1 MLTRETE
8 LSILY
13 EIASIATR
21 LSTIDELLEIGLD
34 KAIRLL
40 GTEVALIYMY
50 DPSTRCLRVRAA
62 RGIRI
67 TRVLMEF
74 TLPDEATRFS
84 TQPTVWSA
92 DQPSPFPDDPL
103 LGSYPVQAALGLPI
117 RSGAELFGWL
127 YVARLKPLPFE
138 DNELALFSV
147 LGDRLATA
155 LEIIVARERDR
166 QQQQTLAEANQQLE
180 QMIQE
185 LMAAHQRQEQL
196 LRTIR
201 DLSTPILS
209 VAAGILLM
217 PLIGTIDSGRS
228 KQMMETLL
236 EAVSRKQTQVV
247 ILDVTGVPMIDT
259 QVANVLLQTARAVGL
274 LGASVI
280 LCGITPEV
288 AQVIISLGLDLR
300 LMQSTADLQA
310 AIRLAFQKSARAIVP
325 TGTAGGRIGLN

>member
-13 EIASIATR
+13 EIASISNR
-21 LSTIDELLEIGLD
+21 LSTVDELLAVGLD

-40 GTEVALIYMY
+40 GTEVALIYMHE
-50 DPSTRCLRVRAA
+50 PSQRCLRVRAA

-67 TRVLMEF
+67 NRVLAELP
-74 TLPDEATRFS
+74 LPDEASGFS
-84 TQPTVWSA
+84 TQPLAWVA
-92 DQPSPFPDDPL
+92 NQRSPFPGDPL

-180 QMIQE
+180 QMLRE
-185 LMAAHQRQEQL
+185 LMEAHHRQEQL
-196 LRTIR
+196 LQTIR

-209 VAAGILLM
+209 VADGILLM
-217 PLIGTIDSGRS
+217 PLIGSIDSGRS

-259 QVANVLLQTARAVGL
+259 QVANVLLQTARAAGL
-274 LGASVI
+274 LGAEVI

-300 LMQSTADLQA
+300 VMRSTADLQE
-310 AIRLAFQKSARAIVP
+310 AIRLAFRKRAWAILS
-325 TGTAGGRIGLN
+325 TGAAGGRAGPG